1 MILTQEQIKQRISSP
16 DNLINKL
23 ADHRSSTQLEVIV
36 KDGVNNHKGNL
47 GVKHLDSEQRLA
59 IGILAQTTEHKVVA
73 EVFGISESHVND
85 LATGN
90 RTIGNGSGGA
100 RRVVDNDL
108 KNQIAER
115 INTTKLTIQERAAET
130 LLKSLGLLT
139 DDKLENSSAKEIA
152 QITTQMS
159 QVMRNLDGDSNKDNS
174 KNSGVKVQ
182 IVLHQP
188 KQAREEAFDYIEVS
202 A

>member
-1 MILTQEQIKQRISSP
+1 MILTQEQIKQRIESP

-23 ADHRSSTQLEVIV
+23 ESHRSSSSIEVIV

-47 GVKHLDSEQRLA
+47 GVKHLDSDQRLA
-59 IGILAQTTEHKVVA
+59 IGVLAQTTDHKTVA

-90 RTIGNGSGGA
+90 RTIGNGKGGA
-100 RRVVDNDL
+100 VRVIDNDL

-115 INTTKLTIQERAAET
+115 INKTKLTIQERAAET

-159 QVMRNLDGDSNKDNS
+159 QVMRNLTPESQESN